1 MAAFKGISR
10 MIGQHTRLNSSFQYL
25 FPCQLICSRGIFSKV
40 IVRGLPY
47 STTDEILSET
57 FSKFGQLV
65 GAEIVKD
72 KVTARS
78 RGFGFV
84 TFESIE
90 ESMDAI
96 SGMNGKELNGRVICV
111 DVAKPERASMR
122 HDMPIAS
129 GPPES
134 STEDKPKNC
143 NPKTKTKSKSKKGES
158 KAASFEVS

>member
-1 MAAFKGISR
+1 MAAFKRISHI
-10 MIGQHTRLNSSFQYL
+10 IGKRTRLNPSFQYL
-25 FPCQLICSRGIFSKV
+25 FPCQLICSRGILSKV

-47 STTDEILSET
+47 STTDEILPET

-65 GAEIVKD
+65 R
-72 KVTARS
+72 VTDRS

-96 SGMNGKELNGRVICV
+96 SGMNGKELNGRVIFV
-111 DVAKPERASMR
+111 DIAKPARASMR

-129 GPPES
+129 GPPGS
-134 STEDKPKNC
+134 SIGDKPKNL

-158 KAASFEVS
+158 KAASSEVS